1 MIEGGDAPRVVVI
14 GGGAAGTAAA
24 CAAQRAGAQVTLIVG
39 RPGAT
44 SLTSGALDGEG
55 TAFTFRDPASDFAEA
70 LGIWELAPGEP
81 CRVATVGGILR
92 PSLGRDIGVLDVGR
106 IEAGV
111 VAVVGANRYGWDAQA
126 LARAWSA
133 DPWAV
138 DRGMTFEPVD
148 VGALHPT
155 ESPSMPDV
163 DLALLHDGAERATWL
178 ADQLKR
184 APALTRVKG
193 VLLGPWL
200 GIRRALARELS
211 SALGKPVGEPLSPP
225 GGVAG
230 RRFEVARD
238 ALMDRL
244 GIPRVEGDV
253 EALRPDGAAI
263 QIALA
268 QGSTQV
274 AQRIVLATGGLVGGG
289 VTWVGLPADGESIT
303 NVSGFVGLAGMPAA
317 IGTGSSPLLLS
328 GSPEGA
334 LFEPF
339 AWTGGA
345 ARAGMERVGVWT
357 AADGNA
363 RTPDGQIIPW
373 LFCAGDVIAGAPRTM
388 LHAIVSGLSAGR
400 AAARVPVQR

>member
-1 MIEGGDAPRVVVI
+1 VSARGDAPRVVVI

-24 CAAQRAGAQVTLIVG
+24 CAAHRAGAEVTLIVG

-44 SLTSGALDGEG
+44 SLTSGALDSEG

-70 LGIWELAPGEP
+70 LGIWELAAGEP
-81 CRVATVGGILR
+81 CRVATVAGILR
-92 PSLGRDIGVLDVGR
+92 PAHGRDIGVLDLGR

-111 VAVVGANRYGWDAQA
+111 VAVVRAERAGWDAGA

-138 DRGMTFEPVD
+138 DRGVTFEPVD
-148 VGALHPT
+148 VGVLHPS
-155 ESPSMPDV
+155 ESASMPDV
-163 DLALLHDGAERATWL
+163 DLALRHDAAERATWL
-178 ADQLKR
+178 ADQLAA
-184 APALTRVKG
+184 APALVRAKG
-193 VLLGPWL
+193 ILLGPWL

-211 SALGKPVGEPLSPP
+211 SALGKPVGEPLSLP

-238 ALMDRL
+238 ALLSRL
-244 GIPRVEGDV
+244 GIPRVDGDV

-268 QGSTQV
+268 QGATHV
-274 AQRIVLATGGLVGGG
+274 AQRVVLATGGLVGGG
-289 VTWVGLPADGESIT
+289 IAWVGPPADGDETT
-303 NVSGFVGLAGMPAA
+303 NVSGFVGLAGVPAA
-317 IGTGSSPLLLS
+317 IGLGSSPLVIS

-345 ARAGMERVGVWT
+345 AWAGMERVGVWT
-357 AADGNA
+357 APDGSA
-363 RTPDGQIIPW
+363 RAPDGQIVPW
-373 LFCAGDVIAGAPRTM
+373 LFCAGDAVAGAPRTM

-400 AAARVPVQR
+400 AAARALAQR